1 MQQLHHRL
9 SDGKMEVSEVPVP
22 LLSPVQV
29 LVANRCSV
37 ISAGTEGRTAED
49 ARKGY
54 LSKALARKEEVQKV
68 WKLARR
74 QGWRATYN
82 MVMRRLEAPAPLGY
96 SCAGTVLAVGD
107 RVTRLR
113 PGDRVACAGSSAS
126 HAEVVAVPE
135 RLCASLPPGVGFEDA
150 AFTTLGAIAL
160 QGMRQAEVQ
169 AGSTVVVIG
178 LGLLGMLSVQILKA
192 SGIRVIGI
200 DTQMDKVEEA
210 RKLGA
215 GLALERGLP
224 GMEEQVLEYTRG
236 LGADAIL
243 ITASSTSTDPVE
255 LAGILAGK
263 KARVVVVGN
272 VPTGFSR
279 KHYYRK
285 ELDLRMSMSYGPGR
299 YDPAYEEKGQDYP
312 AGWVRWTL
320 QRNMQAF
327 LDLIAEGRM
336 QPSLLISHTFSLE
349 EAPQAFDLLLEKQGG
364 KRAMLLRYAPREEI
378 PIRIENTVSP
388 AKGSAPGI
396 GLIGAG
402 SYALNI
408 LLPEIKKHS
417 GLRGVASARGLS
429 AKAAMDKFG
438 FAFASGNADEVI
450 SDSESQAVFILT
462 RHDTHASYA
471 RQALE
476 QGKHVF
482 VEKPTAL
489 HPQDLMG
496 LRESLSARPGLIL
509 LTGFNRRFA
518 PAIRDVMAAL
528 PDGLPRAIHIK
539 VNAGKLPPE
548 HWVHDPE
555 QGGGRLVGEGC
566 HFIHLACC
574 LAASR
579 PLDVMAAGMREAGD
593 KEDSLSVILRFENGS
608 IASLSY
614 FSNGHPDLPKEKVE
628 LSSGGVSAH
637 ILDWKQWE
645 VFGKKKKAKRLKVAD
660 KGHAGIVAAFMD
672 AVKQGGSS
680 PISFEEQY
688 AAMMMS
694 FAAQRALREARV
706 VSMQE
711 MEETAGKAEKEE

>member
-9 SDGKMEVSEVPVP
+9 SDGKMEVSEVPLP
-22 LLSPVQV
+22 LLSSHQV
-29 LVANRCSV
+29 LVANHCSV

-74 QGWRATYN
+74 QGWRATYQ

-96 SCAGTVLAVGD
+96 SCAGTVLSVGEN
-107 RVTRLR
+107 VTRFR
-113 PGDRVACAGSSAS
+113 PGDRVACAGNSAS

-135 RLCASLPPGVGFEDA
+135 MLCASLPPEVGFEDA

-160 QGMRQAEVQ
+160 QGIRQAEVQ
-169 AGSTVVVIG
+169 AGSTVAVIG
-178 LGLLGMLSVQILKA
+178 LGLLGMLSVQILRA
-192 SGIRVIGI
+192 SGMRVIGI
-200 DTQMDKVEEA
+200 DTQKERVEEA
-210 RKLGA
+210 KKRGA
-215 GLALERGLP
+215 GLALERDTPGL
-224 GMEEQVLEYTRG
+224 EELVLEYTRG
-236 LGADAIL
+236 LGADAVL
-243 ITASSTSTDPVE
+243 ITASTASTDPVE

-272 VPTGFSR
+272 VPTGFPR

-336 QPSLLISHTFSLE
+336 QPSLLISSTFSLE
-349 EAPQAFDLLLEKQGG
+349 DAPQAFDLLLEKQAGTL
-364 KRAMLLRYAPREEI
+364 AMLLRYAPREEI
-378 PIRIENTVSP
+378 PTRIENNAIP
-388 AKGSAPGI
+388 ATGSAPGI

-417 GLRGVASARGLS
+417 TLRGVTSGRGLS

-438 FAFASGNADEVI
+438 FAFASGAPDEVI
-450 SDSESQAVFILT
+450 TDAESQAVFILT

-471 RQALE
+471 QQALE
-476 QGKHVF
+476 QDKHVF

-489 HPQDLMG
+489 VPQDLMA
-496 LRESLSARPGLIL
+496 LKETLSARPGLIL

-518 PAIRDVMAAL
+518 PATLAVAAAL
-528 PDGLPRAIHIK
+528 PPGLPRAIHIK

-566 HFIHLACC
+566 HFIHLACF
-574 LAASR
+574 LANSS
-579 PLDVMAAGMREAGD
+579 PLEVMAAGMREASG
-593 KEDSLSVILRFENGS
+593 KEDSLSVLLRFENGS

-628 LSSGGVSAH
+628 VSCGGISAH

-645 VFGKKKKAKRLKVAD
+645 IFGRKTKSNRLKVAD
-660 KGHAGIVAAFMD
+660 KGHAGIVAAFME
-672 AVKQGGSS
+672 AIKQGGPA
-680 PISFEEQY
+680 PIPFEEQY
-688 AAMMMS
+688 AAMMIS
-694 FAAQRALREARV
+694 FAAQVALREARV
-706 VSMQE
+706 VSLKE
-711 MEETAGKAEKEE
+711 MEETAGRPVNEE

>member
-9 SDGKMEVSEVPVP
+9 SDGKMEVSEVPLP
-22 LLSPVQV
+22 LLSPQQV
-29 LVANRCSV
+29 LVANLCSV

-54 LSKALARKEEVQKV
+54 VSKALARKEEVQKV

-74 QGWRATYN
+74 QGWRTTYQ
-82 MVMRRLEAPAPLGY
+82 MVMRRLEAPSPLGY
-96 SCAGTVLAVGD
+96 SCAGTVMAVGEKVS
-107 RVTRLR
+107 RFR
-113 PGDRVACAGSSAS
+113 PGDRVACAGNSAS

-135 RLCASLPPGVGFEDA
+135 MLCASLPQEVGFEDA
-150 AFTTLGAIAL
+150 AFTTLGAIAF
-160 QGMRQAEVQ
+160 QGIRQAEVQ

-178 LGLLGMLSVQILKA
+178 LGLLGMLSLQILKA

-200 DTQMDKVEEA
+200 DTQKEKVEQA
-210 RKLGA
+210 RNLGA
-215 GLALERGLP
+215 GLALEREAP
-224 GMEEQVLEYTRG
+224 GMEALVLEYTRG

-243 ITASSTSTDPVE
+243 ITASTQSTDPVE
-255 LAGILAGK
+255 LAGTLAGK

-299 YDPAYEEKGQDYP
+299 YDPTYEEKGQDYP

-327 LDLIAEGRM
+327 LDLIAEGQM
-336 QPSLLISHTFSLE
+336 QPSLLISQTFSLE
-349 EAPQAFDLLLEKQGG
+349 EAPQAFDLLLEKQAGNL
-364 KRAMLLRYAPREEI
+364 AMLLRYAPGEKI
-378 PIRIENTVSP
+378 PARIENAASP
-388 AKGSAPGI
+388 VRGSAPGI

-408 LLPEIKKHS
+408 LLPEIKKHAS
-417 GLRGVASARGLS
+417 LRGVASARGLS

-438 FAFASGNADEVI
+438 FAFASGETDEVI
-450 SDSESQAVFILT
+450 TDPESQAVFILT
-462 RHDTHASYA
+462 RHNTHASYA
-471 RQALE
+471 QKVLE
-476 QGKHVF
+476 KGKHVF

-489 HPQDLMG
+489 HPQDLMT
-496 LRESLSARPGLIL
+496 LRETLASRPGQML

-518 PAIRDVMAAL
+518 PASREVMAAL

-539 VNAGKLPPE
+539 VNAGILPQE

-566 HFIHLACC
+566 HFIHLACF

-579 PLDVMAAGMREAGD
+579 PLEVMAAGMREAGG
-593 KEDSLSVILRFENGS
+593 KEEDSLNVLLRFENGS

-628 LSSGGVSAH
+628 VSCGGISAH

-645 VFGKKKKAKRLKVAD
+645 IFGKKKVAKRLKVAD
-660 KGHAGIVAAFMD
+660 KGHAGIVASFMD
-672 AVKQGGSS
+672 AVKRGGSA
-680 PISFEEQY
+680 PIPFEEQY
-688 AAMMMS
+688 EGMMMS

-706 VSMQE
+706 VSLEE
-711 MEETAGKAEKEE
+711 MEETAGTEE

>member
-9 SDGKMEVSEVPVP
+9 SDGKMEVSEVPLP
-22 LLSPVQV
+22 LLSPHQV
-29 LVANRCSV
+29 LVANHFSV

-54 LSKALARKEEVQKV
+54 VSKALARKEEVQKV

-74 QGWRATYN
+74 QGWRATYQ
-82 MVMRRLEAPAPLGY
+82 MVMRRLEAPSPLGY
-96 SCAGTVLAVGD
+96 SCAGTVLAVGEKVS
-107 RVTRLR
+107 RFR
-113 PGDRVACAGSSAS
+113 PGDRVACAGNNAS

-135 RLCASLPPGVGFEDA
+135 MLCTSIPRDVGFEDA
-150 AFTTLGAIAL
+150 AFTTLGAIAF
-160 QGMRQAEVQ
+160 QGIRQAEVQ
-169 AGSTVVVIG
+169 AGSSVVVIG
-178 LGLLGMLSVQILKA
+178 LGLLGMLSLQILRA

-200 DTQMDKVEEA
+200 DMQQEKVEHA

-215 GLALERGLP
+215 GLALGRAAPGL
-224 GMEEQVLEYTRG
+224 EAQVMDYTRG

-243 ITASSTSTDPVE
+243 ITASTPSTDPVE
-255 LAGILAGK
+255 LAGTLAGK

-279 KHYYRK
+279 KQYYRK

-299 YDPAYEEKGQDYP
+299 YDPSYEEKGQDYP

-327 LDLIAEGRM
+327 LDLVAEGPM
-336 QPSLLISHTFSLE
+336 QPSLLVSQTFSLE
-349 EAPQAFDLLLEKQGG
+349 EAPQAFDLLLEKKAGNL
-364 KRAMLLRYAPREEI
+364 AMLLRYTPLEKI
-378 PIRIENTVSP
+378 PTRIENTASP
-388 AKGSAPGI
+388 VTESAPGI
-396 GLIGAG
+396 GLIGAV

-408 LLPEIKKHS
+408 LLPEIKKHAS
-417 GLRGVASARGLS
+417 LRGVASARGLS

-438 FAFASGNADEVI
+438 FAFASGDTDEVI
-450 SDSESQAVFILT
+450 SDPESRAVFILT

-471 RQALE
+471 QQVLE
-476 QGKHVF
+476 KGKHVF

-489 HPQDLMG
+489 HPQDLLA
-496 LRESLSARPGLIL
+496 LRETLAARPGQML

-518 PAIRDVMAAL
+518 PASRALMDAL
-528 PDGLPRAIHIK
+528 PGGLPRAIHIK
-539 VNAGKLPPE
+539 VNAGQLPRE

-566 HFIHLACC
+566 HFIHLACF

-579 PLDVMAAGMREAGD
+579 PMEVMASGMREAGG
-593 KEDSLSVILRFENGS
+593 KEEDSLNVLLRFENGS

-614 FSNGHPDLPKEKVE
+614 FSNGHPDLPKERVE
-628 LSSGGVSAH
+628 VSCGGISAH

-645 VFGKKKKAKRLKVAD
+645 IFGKKKMTKRLKVAD

-672 AVKQGGSS
+672 AVKQGGSA
-680 PISFEEQY
+680 PIPFEEQY
-688 AAMMMS
+688 AGMMMS
-694 FAAQRALREARV
+694 FAAQRALREARA
-706 VSMQE
+706 VSLEE
-711 MEETAGKAEKEE
+711 MEDTAKTEQ